1 MHRPTLLMSAGR
13 FYDTSVLS
21 YAQLEQAV
29 LSRDGKLL
37 KTPKD
42 LLKTQRALARGR
54 ATNLAVTRRAHEHDE
69 DLFGLFQGFRRHP
82 LCTAP

>member
-1 MHRPTLLMSAGR
+1 MSAGR

-54 ATNLAVTRRAHEHDE
+54 ATNLAVTRRAHERAIVNTC
-69 DLFGLFQGFRRHP
+69 G
-82 LCTAP
+82 